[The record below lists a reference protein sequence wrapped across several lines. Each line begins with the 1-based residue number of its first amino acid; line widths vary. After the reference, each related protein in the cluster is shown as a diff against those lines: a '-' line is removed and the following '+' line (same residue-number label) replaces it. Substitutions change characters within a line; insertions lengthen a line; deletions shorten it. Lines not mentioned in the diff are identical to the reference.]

1 MPGPSFRPFLGALGT
16 AVLMLGL
23 VFGGW
28 VLAAG
33 VITLILTL
41 VGWLI
46 DAVKEY
52 RKTVEADTTGHLENI
67 PAPRT
72 PKVLLWV
79 IGILLIGGVVLQAGW
94 LPPSDASGAEG
105 SPTPSGEPPG
115 LRRAAGLR

>member
-1 MPGPSFRPFLGALGT
+1 MAGSWSPASSPS
-16 AVLMLGL
+16 
-23 VFGGW
+23 
-28 VLAAG
+28 
-33 VITLILTL
+33 ILTL
-41 VGWLI
+41 VGWLV

-105 SPTPSGEPPG
+105 SPTPSGEPPASG
-115 LRRAAGLR
+115 NRPPPVRRHRRPRRPPT